1 MQDLAVCEQ
10 NNCQY
15 YMGDSEWWDKRF
27 KNRGNEIMSPENQL
41 KQDIDYFSTAKSF
54 LDLACGDGRNSIY
67 LAQMGYEVYGVDF
80 CIEALKRLNLFA
92 KTRKLSIKTR
102 LMDVTSQDE
111 LLNFGEKVDVVIVNH
126 YRPIREVYPILSTM
140 LNDNGIIWVN
150 GFTSVPEDNLDVKEN
165 DILQDKDFELLINF
179 ELLSK
184 ENYAIGQRKFKRY
197 IWKKGEQS
205 CKQVR

>member
-80 CIEALKRLNLFA
+80 CIEDLKRLNLFA

-102 LMDVTSQDE
+102 LMDVTS
-111 LLNFGEKVDVVIVNH
+111 
-126 YRPIREVYPILSTM
+126 
-140 LNDNGIIWVN
+140 
-150 GFTSVPEDNLDVKEN
+150 
-165 DILQDKDFELLINF
+165 KD

-184 ENYAIGQRKFKRY
+184 LSK
-197 IWKKGEQS
+197 
-205 CKQVR
+205 